1 MDIPLRYSS
10 PRAPFLFDAV
20 ISLLHSTPHA
30 PSGQH
35 ALDRH
40 LQPHARVL
48 PPWRSLVDCSQKQA
62 RLYTAPMLSSSPT
75 PDSPFDAHAEQW
87 DSSPVRGERARTVAS
102 EIMRRLPSG
111 GRWLDIGSG
120 TGLLG
125 LALSAHAD
133 HVSLG
138 DTSQGM
144 LEVAR
149 RNIADA
155 GLNDRMDV
163 LFCNAEQWSS
173 EVPSQEYDA
182 IVSLMALHHMENQ
195 RSVIRALV
203 ERVRPGGWVA
213 LADMDADDGSYHA
226 DGDIVP
232 AHHGTERALVE
243 QLLRECD
250 CQNVLVSTVMT
261 ISKSGRDYPVFLATA
276 QVAQR

>member
-10 PRAPFLFDAV
+10 PRAPFLFDAA

-35 ALDRH
+35 TLDRH
-40 LQPHARVL
+40 PQPHAHVL
-48 PPWRSLVDCSQKQA
+48 PPWRSLVDYLQKQA

-125 LALSAHAD
+125 LALSSHAD

-155 GLNDRMDV
+155 GLNDRMDA
-163 LFCNAEQWSS
+163 LFCDAEQWGS
-173 EVPSQEYDA
+173 EIPSPEYDA
-182 IVSLMALHHMENQ
+182 IVSLMALHHMEN
-195 RSVIRALV
+195 
-203 ERVRPGGWVA
+203 
-213 LADMDADDGSYHA
+213 SYHA

-243 QLLRECD
+243 QLLRECG

-261 ISKSGRDYPVFLATA
+261 ISKSERDYPVFLATA
-276 QVAQR
+276 QVARR

>member
-1 MDIPLRYSS
+1 MRILFPDEADIPLRCSS

-30 PSGQH
+30 LSGQH

-40 LQPHARVL
+40 
-48 PPWRSLVDCSQKQA
+48 
-62 RLYTAPMLSSSPT
+62 LYTAPMLSSSPT

-125 LALSAHAD
+125 LALSSHAD

-155 GLNDRMDV
+155 GLNDRMDA
-163 LFCNAEQWSS
+163 LFCDAEQWSS

-182 IVSLMALHHMENQ
+182 IVSLMALHHMEDQ

-203 ERVRPGGWVA
+203 EQVRPGGWVA

-243 QLLRECD
+243 QLLRECG
-250 CQNVLVSTVMT
+250 CQNVLISTVMT

-276 QVAQR
+276 QVARR